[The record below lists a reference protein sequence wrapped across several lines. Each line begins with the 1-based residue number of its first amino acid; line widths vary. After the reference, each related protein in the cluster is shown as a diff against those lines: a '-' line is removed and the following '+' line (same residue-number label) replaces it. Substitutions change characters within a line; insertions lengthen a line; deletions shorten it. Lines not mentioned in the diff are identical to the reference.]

1 MATMALFS
9 TGCFDLETEIK
20 FLEDGSGFVTQWVRM
35 DLADVAAAAALA
47 GTTVDKWTLEV
58 TDGIDDAFFD
68 RTKVRLFDK
77 ETYVIG
83 QKLVLRYRYLFHST
97 SALNEFLSEKYL
109 VEQLVFPAGGHFS
122 FTSRQKD
129 CGGDFAVA
137 FTFDPRGEEN
147 IENLG
152 YSEID
157 RLPLEEK
164 VPILAKFYS
173 GKMNLRI
180 VMPGKTSTHT
190 AGLLDGGGRPVYQSR
205 VLDFLRKGI
214 KGKVTS
220 IKKCVNAAKEKS
232 SGVENSFHNTTS
244 ITTGSTPT
252 PFEIQKAA
260 RGIPH
265 FLDILYEF
273 ECDDKE
279 RVRISA
285 TFYLKEPLQGVFE
298 FYFPLLFGPFPRMES
313 DYKMEMGQASPGLY
327 KYKFVLKKPIKLSKL
342 KSRYVFYG
350 KEKGRYVFRMNLPK
364 MKFGPPG
371 GKGIEARALL
381 KVKVTLPAKIRI
393 SNATSLM
400 DKTAVWDISD
410 LMTQENKITIEAIS
424 E

>member
-1 MATMALFS
+1 
-9 TGCFDLETEIK
+9 
-20 FLEDGSGFVTQWVRM
+20 
-35 DLADVAAAAALA
+35 
-47 GTTVDKWTLEV
+47 
-58 TDGIDDAFFD
+58 
-68 RTKVRLFDK
+68 
-77 ETYVIG
+77 
-83 QKLVLRYRYLFHST
+83 
-97 SALNEFLSEKYL
+97 
-109 VEQLVFPAGGHFS
+109 
-122 FTSRQKD
+122 
-129 CGGDFAVA
+129 
-137 FTFDPRGEEN
+137 
-147 IENLG
+147 
-152 YSEID
+152 
-157 RLPLEEK
+157 
-164 VPILAKFYS
+164 
-173 GKMNLRI
+173 
-180 VMPGKTSTHT
+180 MPGKTSTHT